1 MATMKHLPLARALD
15 KTEAGSYIIERFV
28 YRSIDKMP
36 KRLQDPSVET
46 VGKAAKNAGHAVRV
60 VVEKVWQR
68 WG

>member
-1 MATMKHLPLARALD
+1 MKRLSLARALD

-36 KRLQDPSVET
+36 KRAQDPLVTT
-46 VGKAAKNAGHAVRV
+46 VGKGAKHTAHGVRV
-60 VVEKVWQR
+60 AVEKVWQR